1 MLPASLRKNNPTMR
15 EIVFDTETTGLSPQS
30 GDRVVEIGCVELI
43 NHLPSGQTFHC
54 YINPQRDMPEEAFK
68 VHGLSAAFL
77 SDKPL
82 FAEIAASFVEFIGD
96 ATMIAHNASF
106 DMMFLNHELSQLGFA
121 PIATERVIDTLAMAR
136 RRHPFGPNSLDAL
149 CQRYGIDNS
158 RRTKHGALL
167 DSEILAE
174 VYLEL
179 LGGRQTDLGL
189 GAEPVMQTR
198 SASEPVILQK
208 AATRPEPLPNRL
220 DADTLAKHAAFI
232 AGMKEAV
239 WGDYIKDA
247 D

>member
-1 MLPASLRKNNPTMR
+1 MR

-43 NHLPSGQTFHC
+43 NHLPSGRTFHC

-77 SDKPL
+77 SDKPV
-82 FAEIAASFVEFIGD
+82 FAEVATSFVEFIGD

-106 DMMFLNHELSQLGFA
+106 DMMFLNFELAQLGFA
-121 PIATERVIDTLAMAR
+121 SIDPERVIDTLVLAR
-136 RRHPFGPNSLDAL
+136 RRHPFGSNSLDAL

-189 GAEPVMQTR
+189 SAAPVTETKNSLEPANR
-198 SASEPVILQK
+198 ERAK
-208 AATRPEPLPNRL
+208 ARPEPLPNRL
-220 DADTLAKHAAFI
+220 DQETLARHTAFI
-232 AGMKEAV
+232 ATMKEPV
-239 WGDYIKDA
+239 WADYIKETDQG
-247 D
+247 

>member
-1 MLPASLRKNNPTMR
+1 MR

-30 GDRVVEIGCVELI
+30 GDRVVEIGCVELH
-43 NHLPSGQTFHC
+43 NHLPSGRTFHC

-77 SDKPL
+77 SDKPV
-82 FAEIAASFVEFIGD
+82 FAEIAGSFIEFIGD

-106 DMMFLNHELSQLGFA
+106 DMMFLNHELVQLGHA
-121 PIATERVIDTLAMAR
+121 PIAPERIIDTLAVAR

-174 VYLEL
+174 VYMEL

-189 GAEPVMQTR
+189 GNEPVVQTKH
-198 SASEPVILQK
+198 ASEPVNPLK
-208 AATRPEPLPNRL
+208 AQRRAEPLPNRL
-220 DADTLAKHAAFI
+220 DADTVVKHTAFV
-232 AGMKEAV
+232 ATLKEAV
-239 WGDYIKDA
+239 WADYIKEA

>member
-1 MLPASLRKNNPTMR
+1 MR

-30 GDRVVEIGCVELI
+30 GDRVVEIGCVELM
-43 NHLPSGQTFHC
+43 NHLPTGQTFHC

-68 VHGLSAAFL
+68 VHGLSAQFL
-77 SDKPL
+77 SDKPV
-82 FAEIAASFVEFIGD
+82 FAEIAQDFVDFIGD

-106 DMMFLNHELSQLGFA
+106 DMMFLNHELAQLGFA
-121 PIATERVIDTLAMAR
+121 PIDSGRIIDTLALAR

-189 GAEPVMQTR
+189 G
-198 SASEPVILQK
+198 SEPQVEIK
-208 AATRPEPLPNRL
+208 ASFEPRPLEKASARPESLPNRL
-220 DADTLAKHAAFI
+220 DPETLAQHQAFI
-232 AGMKEAV
+232 KTLKEPVWNDYVKEA
-239 WGDYIKDA
+239 DDA
-247 D
+247 